1 MRELGFDAA
10 WKSGFPGAAAAL
22 RHNGSP
28 PLRIMTDTGRSSLT
42 VIIPVHRKF
51 ITEAIKRDAGY
62 QERIL
67 SALGSGSLQLTE
79 ISAAMGYLG
88 ITKKLSDTVGT
99 MVLGGL
105 LVQFTGPQGRLIYRK
120 I

>member
-1 MRELGFDAA
+1 
-10 WKSGFPGAAAAL
+10 
-22 RHNGSP
+22 
-28 PLRIMTDTGRSSLT
+28 MTDTGRSSLT
-42 VIIPVHRKF
+42 VLIPVHRKF

-79 ISAAMGYLG
+79 ISAAMWYLG
-88 ITKKLSDTVGT
+88 ITKKLSETVRAMTDGGT
-99 MVLGGL
+99 LQ
-105 LVQFTGPQGRLIYRK
+105 QFTGPQGRLIYRK

>member
-1 MRELGFDAA
+1 
-10 WKSGFPGAAAAL
+10 
-22 RHNGSP
+22 
-28 PLRIMTDTGRSSLT
+28 MTDTGRSSLT

-67 SALGSGSLQLTE
+67 SALGSGSLRLTE

-88 ITKKLSDTVGT
+88 ITKKLSDTVAGPWFLE
-99 MVLGGL
+99 VCLCNSPARRGGSS
-105 LVQFTGPQGRLIYRK
+105 TE
-120 I
+120 

>member
-1 MRELGFDAA
+1 MGFDAA

-67 SALGSGSLQLTE
+67 SALGSGSLPMTD
-79 ISAAMGYLG
+79 G
-88 ITKKLSDTVGT
+88 GT
-99 MVLGGL
+99 LQ
-105 LVQFTGPQGRLIYRK
+105 QFTGPQGRLIYRK